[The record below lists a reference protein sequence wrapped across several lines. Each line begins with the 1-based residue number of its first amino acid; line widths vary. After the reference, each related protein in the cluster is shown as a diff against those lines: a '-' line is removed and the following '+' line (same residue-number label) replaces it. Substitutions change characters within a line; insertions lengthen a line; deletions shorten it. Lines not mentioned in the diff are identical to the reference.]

1 MSRLDARY
9 LKQFWVDETPSGTI
23 NGSNTSFTLSQLPL
37 ENDSV
42 ELYQDGLKLTYTD
55 DYTISSSTIT
65 MVTAPVV
72 GQTLRANYIR
82 RTGE

>member
-9 LKQFWVDETPSGTI
+9 LKQFWVDETPSGTV
-23 NGSNTSFTLSQLPL
+23 NGSNTSFSLAQMPL

-42 ELYQDGLKLTYTD
+42 ELYIDGLKLTYTT
-55 DYTISSSTIT
+55 DYTISSQTIT

-72 GQTLRANYIR
+72 GQLLRANYIR
-82 RTGE
+82 NTGE